1 MFNTV
6 FIFERIANLRLGNLL
21 CLVFHRRS
29 LESKESL
36 KSATISIRTNIVR
49 SFLTTLAIIIGTAAV
64 IAVIGIG
71 SSANKALDA
80 QIDDFGPRT
89 LVVSPG
95 QNRRGTVTKGLIPLD
110 IKDSQALEKNNDHQ
124 WMVSPYITR
133 NRQIKF
139 NNANINERIR
149 ANLPI
154 HFKVRGYEIE
164 YGRIFTEDENL
175 GRKKVVVL
183 GSDVPKE
190 LKTTATKILNKEV
203 LIAGNSYKVIGV
215 LTEEGSTGW
224 QNPDDELYVPLL
236 TGSQR
241 LFGTKNLDSLNI
253 AIEKDANVDEV
264 MMTIERILRSQHD
277 IGPGE
282 DNDFRINDYS
292 QYSDLRK
299 QATGIFTA
307 LIAGIAGIS
316 LVVGGIGVMN
326 IMLVSVTERTREI
339 GLRKALGA
347 TYKAIMLQF
356 IIEAVLLCVIG
367 GTVGVILGTS
377 ILYLFASFN
386 EWPFAM
392 PISAIVGSIT
402 FSAMVGLFFGIWPA
416 RKAANLDPAT
426 SLRYE

>member
-1 MFNTV
+1 M
-6 FIFERIANLRLGNLL
+6 
-21 CLVFHRRS
+21 LVR
-29 LESKESL
+29 ESL

-49 SFLTTLAIIIGTAAV
+49 SFLTALAIIIGTAAV

-71 SSANKALDA
+71 SSANKALEA

-95 QNRRGTVTKGLIPLD
+95 QNRRGAVTKGLIPLD
-110 IKDSQALEKNNDHQ
+110 IKDAEALQKNNDHN
-124 WMVSPYITR
+124 WMVSPYIAR
-133 NRQIKF
+133 NRQVKF
-139 NNANINERIR
+139 KNANINERIR
-149 ANLPI
+149 ANLPM
-154 HFKVRGYEIE
+154 HFKVRGYNIE
-164 YGRIFTEDENL
+164 YGRIFTEEENL

-190 LKTTATKILNKEV
+190 LKTSPTRILNKEV
-203 LIAGNSYKVIGV
+203 LIAGNSYKVIGI
-215 LTEEGSTGW
+215 LEEEGSTGW

-253 AIEKDANVDEV
+253 AIEKTANVDEI

-292 QYSDLRK
+292 QYSDLRR

-367 GTVGVILGTS
+367 GVIGVIMGTS

-392 PISAIVGSIT
+392 PMSAMIGSIT

-416 RKAANLDPAT
+416 RKAAKLDPAT

>member
-1 MFNTV
+1 M
-6 FIFERIANLRLGNLL
+6 
-21 CLVFHRRS
+21 LVR
-29 LESKESL
+29 ESL

-49 SFLTTLAIIIGTAAV
+49 SFLTALAIIIGTAAV

-71 SSANKALDA
+71 SSANKALEA

-95 QNRRGTVTKGLIPLD
+95 QNKRGAVTKGLIPLD
-110 IKDSQALEKNNDHQ
+110 IKDAEALQKNNDHN
-124 WMVSPYITR
+124 WMVSPYIAR
-133 NRQIKF
+133 NRQVKF
-139 NNANINERIR
+139 NNANINERIQ

-154 HFKVRGYEIE
+154 HFKVRGYDIE
-164 YGRIFTEDENL
+164 YGRIFTEEENL

-183 GSDVPKE
+183 GSDVPNE
-190 LKTTATKILNKEV
+190 LKTSPNRILNKEV
-203 LIAGNSYKVIGV
+203 LIAGNSYKVIGI
-215 LTEEGSTGW
+215 LEEEGSTGW

-241 LFGTKNLDSLNI
+241 LFGTKNLDSLNV
-253 AIEKDANVDEV
+253 AIEKTANVDEV

-292 QYSDLRK
+292 QYSDLRR

-367 GTVGVILGTS
+367 GVIGVIMGTS

-392 PISAIVGSIT
+392 PISAMIGSIT

>member
-1 MFNTV
+1 MLF
-6 FIFERIANLRLGNLL
+6 
-21 CLVFHRRS
+21 
-29 LESKESL
+29 KESL
-36 KSATISIRTNIVR
+36 TSAISSIRSNIVR

-71 SSANKALDA
+71 SSANKALDE

-89 LVVSPG
+89 LTVSPG
-95 QNRRGTVTKGLIPLD
+95 QNRRGAVTKGLIPLD
-110 IKDSQALEKNNDHQ
+110 IKDSYALARNKEHN

-133 NRQIKF
+133 NRQVKY

-154 HFKVRGYEIE
+154 HFKVRGYDIE
-164 YGRIFTEDENL
+164 YGRIFTEEENL
-175 GRKKVVVL
+175 GRKRVVVI
-183 GSDVPKE
+183 GSAVPKE
-190 LKTTATKILNKEV
+190 LQTFPQAILNQDIF
-203 LIAGNSYKVIGV
+203 IAGTAYKVIGI
-215 LTEEGSTGW
+215 LQEEGNTGW
-224 QNPDDELYVPLL
+224 QNPDEELYIPLM
-236 TGSQR
+236 TGAQR
-241 LFGTKNLDSLNI
+241 LFGTKSLDSLNI
-253 AIEKDANVDEV
+253 GIAKDANVDEV

-282 DNDFRINDYS
+282 DNDFRISDYS
-292 QYSDLRK
+292 QYSDLRR

-316 LVVGGIGVMN
+316 LIVGGIGVMN

-347 TYKAIMLQF
+347 THKAVMLQF
-356 IIEAVLLCVIG
+356 IVEATLLCAIG
-367 GTVGVILGTS
+367 GCIGVFLGTS

-386 EWPFAM
+386 DWPFAM
-392 PISAIVGSIT
+392 PFSAMFGSIT

-416 RKAANLDPAT
+416 RKAARLDPAT

>member
-1 MFNTV
+1 MLF
-6 FIFERIANLRLGNLL
+6 
-21 CLVFHRRS
+21 
-29 LESKESL
+29 KESL
-36 KSATISIRTNIVR
+36 TSAISSIRSNIVR

-71 SSANKALDA
+71 SSANKALDE

-89 LVVSPG
+89 LTVSPG
-95 QNRRGTVTKGLIPLD
+95 QNRRGAVTKGLIPLD
-110 IKDSQALEKNNDHQ
+110 IKDSYALARNKEHD

-133 NRQIKF
+133 NRQVKF

-154 HFKVRGYEIE
+154 HFKVRGYDIE
-164 YGRIFTEDENL
+164 YGRIFTEEENL
-175 GRKKVVVL
+175 GRKRVVVI
-183 GSDVPKE
+183 GSAVPKE
-190 LKTTATKILNKEV
+190 LQTFPQAILNQDIF
-203 LIAGNSYKVIGV
+203 IAGTAYKVIGI
-215 LTEEGSTGW
+215 LQEEGNTGW
-224 QNPDDELYVPLL
+224 QNPDEELYIPLM
-236 TGSQR
+236 TGAQR
-241 LFGTKNLDSLNI
+241 LFGTKSLDSLNI
-253 AIEKDANVDEV
+253 GIAKDANVDEV

-282 DNDFRINDYS
+282 DNDFRISDYS
-292 QYSDLRK
+292 QYSDLRR

-316 LVVGGIGVMN
+316 LIVGGIGVMN

-347 TYKAIMLQF
+347 THKAVMLQF
-356 IIEAVLLCVIG
+356 IVEATLLCAIG
-367 GTVGVILGTS
+367 GCIGVFLGTS

-386 EWPFAM
+386 DWPFAM
-392 PISAIVGSIT
+392 PFSAMFGSIT

-416 RKAANLDPAT
+416 RKAAKLDPAT

>member
-1 MFNTV
+1 
-6 FIFERIANLRLGNLL
+6 
-21 CLVFHRRS
+21 
-29 LESKESL
+29 
-36 KSATISIRTNIVR
+36 
-49 SFLTTLAIIIGTAAV
+49 
-64 IAVIGIG
+64 
-71 SSANKALDA
+71 
-80 QIDDFGPRT
+80 
-89 LVVSPG
+89 
-95 QNRRGTVTKGLIPLD
+95 
-110 IKDSQALEKNNDHQ
+110 
-124 WMVSPYITR
+124 
-133 NRQIKF
+133 
-139 NNANINERIR
+139 
-149 ANLPI
+149 
-154 HFKVRGYEIE
+154 
-164 YGRIFTEDENL
+164 
-175 GRKKVVVL
+175 L

-190 LKTTATKILNKEV
+190 LKTLPSRILNKEV
-203 LIAGNSYKVIGV
+203 LIAGNSYKVVGI
-215 LTEEGSTGW
+215 LEEEGSTGW

-241 LFGTKNLDSLNI
+241 LFGTKNLDSLNV
-253 AIEKDANVDEV
+253 AIEKNANVDEV

-292 QYSDLRK
+292 QYSDLRR

-367 GTVGVILGTS
+367 GIIGVIMGTS

-392 PISAIVGSIT
+392 PVSAIIGSIS

>member
-1 MFNTV
+1 MLF
-6 FIFERIANLRLGNLL
+6 
-21 CLVFHRRS
+21 
-29 LESKESL
+29 KESL
-36 KSATISIRTNIVR
+36 ISAISSIRSNIVR

-71 SSANKALDA
+71 SSANKALEA
-80 QIDDFGPRT
+80 EIDDFGPRT
-89 LVVSPG
+89 LYVSPG
-95 QNRRGTVTKGLIPLD
+95 QNRRGAVTKGFIPLD
-110 IKDSQALEKNNDHQ
+110 IKDAYALAKNKDHN

-133 NRQIKF
+133 NRQVKF

-154 HFKVRGYEIE
+154 HFKVSGFDIE
-164 YGRIFTEDENL
+164 YGKIFSEEENL
-175 GRKKVVVL
+175 GRKRVVVL
-183 GSDVPKE
+183 GSSVPKE
-190 LKTTATKILNKEV
+190 LRTSAQRILNKEI
-203 LIAGNSYKVIGV
+203 LIAGTSYKVIGV
-215 LTEEGSTGW
+215 LKEEGSTGW
-224 QNPDDELYVPLL
+224 QNPDDELYIPLL
-236 TGSQR
+236 TGAQR
-241 LFGTKNLDSLNI
+241 LFGTESLDSLSVGI
-253 AIEKDANVDEV
+253 SKDANVDEV
-264 MMTIERILRSQHD
+264 MMTIERILRAQHD

-282 DNDFRINDYS
+282 DNDFRISDYS
-292 QYSDLRK
+292 QFSDLRR

-316 LVVGGIGVMN
+316 LIVGGIGVMN

-347 TYKAIMLQF
+347 THKAIMLQF
-356 IIEAVLLCVIG
+356 IVEAILLCLIG
-367 GTVGVILGTS
+367 GCIGVFLGTS

-392 PISAIVGSIT
+392 PFSAIVGSIT

-416 RKAANLDPAT
+416 RKAAKLDPAI

>member
-1 MFNTV
+1 MLF
-6 FIFERIANLRLGNLL
+6 
-21 CLVFHRRS
+21 
-29 LESKESL
+29 KESL
-36 KSATISIRTNIVR
+36 TSAISSIRSNIVR

-71 SSANKALDA
+71 SSANKALDE

-89 LVVSPG
+89 LTVSPG
-95 QNRRGTVTKGLIPLD
+95 QNRRGAVTKGLVPLD
-110 IKDSQALEKNNDHQ
+110 IKDSYALARNKEHD
-124 WMVSPYITR
+124 WMVSPFITR
-133 NRQIKF
+133 NRQVKF

-154 HFKVRGYEIE
+154 HFKVRGYDIE
-164 YGRIFTEDENL
+164 YGRIFTEEENL
-175 GRKKVVVL
+175 ARKRVVVI
-183 GSDVPKE
+183 GSAVPKE
-190 LKTTATKILNKEV
+190 LQTFPQAILNQEI
-203 LIAGNSYKVIGV
+203 LIAGTSYKVIGI
-215 LTEEGSTGW
+215 LQEEGNTGW
-224 QNPDDELYVPLL
+224 QNPDEELYIPLM
-236 TGSQR
+236 TGAQR
-241 LFGTKNLDSLNI
+241 LFGTKSLDSLNI
-253 AIEKDANVDEV
+253 GIAKDANVDEV

-282 DNDFRINDYS
+282 DNDFRISDYS
-292 QYSDLRK
+292 QYSDLRR

-316 LVVGGIGVMN
+316 LIVGGIGVMN

-347 TYKAIMLQF
+347 THKAVMLQF
-356 IIEAVLLCVIG
+356 IVEAILLCAIG
-367 GTVGVILGTS
+367 GCVGVFLGTS

-386 EWPFAM
+386 DWPFAM
-392 PISAIVGSIT
+392 PFSAMFGSIT

-416 RKAANLDPAT
+416 RKAAKLDPAT

>member
-1 MFNTV
+1 M
-6 FIFERIANLRLGNLL
+6 
-21 CLVFHRRS
+21 LVR
-29 LESKESL
+29 ESL

-49 SFLTTLAIIIGTAAV
+49 SFLTALAIIIGTAAV

-71 SSANKALDA
+71 SSANKALEA

-95 QNRRGTVTKGLIPLD
+95 QNRRGAVTKGLIPLD
-110 IKDSQALEKNNDHQ
+110 IKDAEALQKNNDHN
-124 WMVSPYITR
+124 WMVSPYIAR
-133 NRQIKF
+133 NRQVKF

-154 HFKVRGYEIE
+154 HFKVRGYDIE
-164 YGRIFTEDENL
+164 YGRIFTEEENL

-190 LKTTATKILNKEV
+190 LKTSPNRILNKEV
-203 LIAGNSYKVIGV
+203 LIAGNSYKVIGI
-215 LTEEGSTGW
+215 LEEEGSTGW
-224 QNPDDELYVPLL
+224 QNPDNELYVPLL

-241 LFGTKNLDSLNI
+241 LFGTKNLDSLNV
-253 AIEKDANVDEV
+253 AIEKTANVDEV

-292 QYSDLRK
+292 QYSDLRR

-367 GTVGVILGTS
+367 GVIGVIMGTS

-392 PISAIVGSIT
+392 PLSAMIGSIT

>member
-1 MFNTV
+1 M
-6 FIFERIANLRLGNLL
+6 
-21 CLVFHRRS
+21 LVR
-29 LESKESL
+29 ESL

-49 SFLTTLAIIIGTAAV
+49 SFLTALAIIIGTAAV

-71 SSANKALDA
+71 SSANKALEA

-95 QNRRGTVTKGLIPLD
+95 QNRRGAVTKGLIPLD
-110 IKDSQALEKNNDHQ
+110 IKDSEALQKNNDHN
-124 WMVSPYITR
+124 WMVSPYIAR
-133 NRQIKF
+133 NRQVKF

-154 HFKVRGYEIE
+154 HFKVRGYDIE
-164 YGRIFTEDENL
+164 YGRIFTEEENL

-190 LKTTATKILNKEV
+190 LKTSPNRIINKEV
-203 LIAGNSYKVIGV
+203 LIAGNSYKVIGI
-215 LTEEGSTGW
+215 LEEEGSTGW

-241 LFGTKNLDSLNI
+241 KKKKKNLDSLNV
-253 AIEKDANVDEV
+253 AIEKTANVDEV

-292 QYSDLRK
+292 QYSDLRR

-367 GTVGVILGTS
+367 GVIGVIMGTS

-392 PISAIVGSIT
+392 PISAMIGSIT